1 MWRALHLLAPDAA
14 SAAGLRPTYT
24 EYASSRPYPATLGP
38 AANLTATALRAAMR
52 DYFQDTPFDQTD
64 GFAAGAFG
72 SPARFRVPPELA
84 AEGNW
89 ERPIAVSR
97 TIVSYVAVCRGLPP
111 PAGGVLKCAPLRRL
125 GVGGWEQAQTASLTA
140 TSLALDGEDGAALA
154 LQLAEIGASRAAK
167 DEAEAPAPRTGTTV
181 PENRART
188 PPSARTSCT
197 CPCPPTR
204 ATSSGC

>member
-64 GFAAGAFG
+64 GFAAGPFG

-111 PAGGVLKCAPLRRL
+111 PAGGVLWWGMHSALTSVYVPFPVALLRAAHVALPAGYTNNSAARADR
-125 GVGGWEQAQTASLTA
+125 GVGAWQAARCGQV
-140 TSLALDGEDGAALA
+140 DGGRGA
-154 LQLAEIGASRAAK
+154 
-167 DEAEAPAPRTGTTV
+167 
-181 PENRART
+181 
-188 PPSARTSCT
+188 
-197 CPCPPTR
+197 
-204 ATSSGC
+204 